1 MQSWSQPRLRSFKPA
16 LPVTLVFPPRYWFQ
30 SRSESMLHCKNSVL
44 CFHNLTNCF
53 SRKSLVLITIRI
65 ARGRG
70 GLPRHRTESHCPTAA
85 SDAVSNRCKLLAR
98 FFDTDSFVFSNLQ
111 SLGCKTGGYR
121 GAPRSVGPQVRTSR
135 QKSLSGGCYS
145 LRWHGVVDAGDTGV
159 FLQQVLPLLDD

>member
-1 MQSWSQPRLRSFKPA
+1 MQSRSQPRLRSFKRAP
-16 LPVTLVFPPRYWFQ
+16 PVTLVFPRYWFQ

-65 ARGRG
+65 ARGCG
-70 GLPRHRTESHCPTAA
+70 GRLPRHRTESHCPTAA
-85 SDAVSNRCKLLAR
+85 SDAVSNCCKLSAL

-111 SLGCKTGGYR
+111 PLSCKTGGVR

-135 QKSLSGGCYS
+135 QKSLSRGCYS

-159 FLQQVLPLLDD
+159 FRQQVLPLLDD